1 MTNARP
7 EKCKCHI
14 PPKYQCPR
22 HGCCNETITA
32 YDAYTDDLLR
42 PLEELLKKFPIET
55 MINGERSH
63 IIMTTIQSL
72 LVKHKAGTGEGEE

>member
-1 MTNARP
+1 MTIARP

-32 YDAYTDDLLR
+32 YDAYTDELLN
-42 PLEELLKKFPIET
+42 PLEEIVKKYSDEKYVGISAT
-55 MINGERSH
+55 IILNH
-63 IIMTTIQSL
+63 IHDVL
-72 LVKHKAGTGEGEE
+72 AKHEAGTGEGEA

>member
-32 YDAYTDDLLR
+32 YDAYTD
-42 PLEELLKKFPIET
+42 ELLKPLEYAYDIYIKAPQE
-55 MINGERSH
+55 MIGDKVLWDA
-63 IIMTTIQSL
+63 IKTTIE
-72 LVKHKAGTGEGEE
+72 KYKAWEGEGEA